1 MDSATEVF
9 DIVSSKPN
17 AMFDEGMEIIIN
29 NVLQLPL
36 DNPIP
41 LAIYHDGVSTWDQFT
56 YMDECDV
63 KEVVYK
69 DSNGATKFLTKGEQ
83 KLLRFLIGYV
93 LDNIDTHTPGS
104 DLPSFYTK
112 DGFKQYI
119 QNRNALLEQQYGTRR
134 KTEVDNDERGYL
146 SPTNTLLSENVLT
159 STTARRDLIYIHDR
173 SALPQQTYGTT
184 TEAEDDNYRRTY
196 HRLRC

>member
-1 MDSATEVF
+1 MDTTTEVF
-9 DIVSSKPN
+9 DINPPKPN
-17 AMFDEGMEIIIN
+17 ATFDEGMESIIN

-41 LAIYHDGVSTWDQFT
+41 LAIYHGGVSTWDQFT

-63 KEVVYK
+63 NEAVYK
-69 DSNGATKFLTKGEQ
+69 DSNGATQFLTKYEQ
-83 KLLRFLIGYV
+83 KILRLLIGYV

-119 QNRNALLEQQYGTRR
+119 QNRNALLEQQYGTSR
-134 KTEVDNDERGYL
+134 KTEADNNKRGHL
-146 SPTNTLLSENVLT
+146 SSTNTLLSENVL
-159 STTARRDLIYIHDR
+159 
-173 SALPQQTYGTT
+173 
-184 TEAEDDNYRRTY
+184 
-196 HRLRC
+196 LRFKYC